1 MPRSRVV
8 NTIPSR
14 DRAFRRA
21 VEHVAEEVAQGAPDQ
36 LAERL
41 RPLYPRV
48 AVFER
53 GLSGEPD
60 GYYVYRDGGFK
71 NEPAERWWEAPGIP
85 RICVSIATGKLTSVS
100 NEWAGFMHANPD
112 ELVGRHF
119 TDFVRPD
126 ARTVA
131 KAMFAA
137 VRGEREILSQALVM
151 RPDGST
157 MAIEFRAIHRGREVE
172 VYYRPAER

>member
-21 VEHVAEEVAQGAPDQ
+21 VEHVAEGVAQGAPDQ

-53 GLSGEPD
+53 QLSGEPG
-60 GYYVYRDGGFK
+60 GYYVYRDGHFK
-71 NEPAERWWEAPGIP
+71 NEPSDRWWDAPGTP
-85 RICVSIATGKLTSVS
+85 RICVSVATGELTSVS
-100 NEWAGFMHANPD
+100 NEWASFMHSDPD

-126 ARTVA
+126 ARMVA

-137 VRGEREILSQALVM
+137 VRGEREIVSQALVM

-157 MAIEFRAIHRGREVE
+157 MSIEFRAIHRGREIE
-172 VYYRPAER
+172 VYYRPVER